1 MELIFPVIGRR
12 KVFRKLFQVPLVVGT
27 VVIDAFVDT
36 KVLPVL
42 DRLERMPTVRAL
54 EFQRGCHFFT
64 VDKSLLA
71 DLTFELP
78 TSAAVIVDILMWG
91 TAERADDLCG
101 DIMGLALLGLD
112 RFNWFAIPESVVF
125 VPELPVLFDEW
136 FDDGQFIGKE
146 LLVFRAMEL
155 VMGPLFERD
164 VSADKK
170 NEPAELLVLALND
183 VK

>member
-1 MELIFPVIGRR
+1 VELVFPVIGRR
-12 KVFRKLFQVPLVVGT
+12 KVLRKLFQVPLVVGT
-27 VVIDAFVDT
+27 VVIDAFVDAE
-36 KVLPVL
+36 VLPIL

-64 VDKSLLA
+64 VDKGLLA

-91 TAERADDLCG
+91 TAERADGFCG

-112 RFNWFAIPESVVF
+112 RFDRFAISEPVVF
-125 VPELPVLFDEW
+125 VPELPVLFEEW
-136 FDDGQFIGKE
+136 FDDGQFIGEE
-146 LLVFRAMEL
+146 LLVFRAVEL
-155 VMGPLFERD
+155 VMCPLFERD

-170 NEPAELLVLALND
+170 NEPADLLVLVLND